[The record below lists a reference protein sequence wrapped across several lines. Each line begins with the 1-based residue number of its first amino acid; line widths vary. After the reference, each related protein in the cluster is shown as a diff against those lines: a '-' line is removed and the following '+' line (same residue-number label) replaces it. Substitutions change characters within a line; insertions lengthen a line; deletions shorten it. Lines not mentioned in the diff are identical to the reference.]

1 MMRLDQRLRMGKEEC
16 LEKDKAES
24 EKATLTQKLV
34 FTTASLITL
43 RQEHGLLCEAY
54 LELQREMAAM
64 RLQQEAE
71 PTRKQPK
78 KAAPKVQMEVSLP
91 AVKTELSLPAAK
103 EEEPTSP
110 DAALVLPMEEIMSW
124 FSDDA

>member
-1 MMRLDQRLRMGKEEC
+1 MRLDQRLRMGKEEC

-78 KAAPKVQMEVSLP
+78 KAAPVQMEVSLP